1 MQDYLI
7 IKESGWC
14 RELNCSLT
22 CGQRIPRSH
31 PYFKILV
38 RYSTTPDMTGTPE
51 KTAQEP
57 QEAQKS
63 APAAKTTEQG
73 STSGKRAF
81 SAMEEKELR
90 QLAKEEGIRNWHKLK
105 PANLI
110 QKLEELGNH
119 D

>member
-22 CGQRIPRSH
+22 CGQRIPRNYPH
-31 PYFKILV
+31 FKILV
-38 RYSTTPDMTGTPE
+38 RYSTTPDMAEIPE
-51 KTAQEP
+51 KPAQEK
-57 QEAQKS
+57 QEVKKS
-63 APAAKTTEQG
+63 VPAAKTTGEG
-73 STSGKRAF
+73 SPSGKTAF

-90 QLAKEEGIRNWHKLK
+90 QLAKEAGIKQWHKLK
-105 PANLI
+105 PENII